1 MYTILL
7 HAYQKRKNAFKN
19 KNKKIKSNAKNTVA
33 WKPYKEIDGEIKSC
47 SKRIRLNYIL
57 GKYNNS
63 IEFPILTHCC
73 YFITTFS
80 SWTAIQ
86 GKDTTLTCCVLIQI
100 TSNASISLN
109 SLKHELI

>member
-19 KNKKIKSNAKNTVA
+19 KNKKIKSTAKNTVA

-73 YFITTFS
+73 YFITTL
-80 SWTAIQ
+80 AAEQQYRVKIQ
-86 GKDTTLTCCVLIQI
+86 PLLVVYWSKLPSMHQLV
-100 TSNASISLN
+100 
-109 SLKHELI
+109 